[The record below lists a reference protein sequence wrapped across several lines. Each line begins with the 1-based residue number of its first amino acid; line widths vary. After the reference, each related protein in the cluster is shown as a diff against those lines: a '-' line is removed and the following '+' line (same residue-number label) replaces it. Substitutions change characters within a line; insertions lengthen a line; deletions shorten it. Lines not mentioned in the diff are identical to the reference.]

1 LLILLP
7 PSETK
12 RPGGVGISIDRAAII
27 WAALDQTRERVISA
41 LQSVSQTEELSVRA
55 LKLGKRSVTEAAK
68 NLSLWTAPTM
78 PALQRYTGVLY
89 DALNYAELSEAAM
102 QRAERQLFIQSALFG
117 LLPAME
123 QIPDYRLSADSKL
136 PGINLKSLW
145 TQAHAAVW
153 PRMLGPIL
161 DMRSESYVALN
172 PVPKDRE
179 SYFVEVLDRAQG
191 RALNHFN
198 KKAKGAF
205 VRSALE
211 NGLDSIADIAEVA
224 SKVGLEAK
232 VTGDRVLL
240 LVPAG
245 Y

>member
-12 RPGGVGISIDRAAII
+12 RPGGVGVSIDRAAII
-27 WAALDQTRERVISA
+27 WAALDEARATVIAALESA
-41 LQSVSQTEELSVRA
+41 SAIEELAVKA
-55 LKLGKRSVTEAAK
+55 LKLGKRSAAEASK
-68 NLSLWTAPTM
+68 NLSLWSGPTM
-78 PALQRYTGVLY
+78 PALERYTGVLY
-89 DALNYAELSEAAM
+89 DALSYRELSVKAL
-102 QRAERQLFIQSALFG
+102 QRAEQQLFIQSALFG

-145 TQAHAAVW
+145 TQAHETVW
-153 PRMLGPIL
+153 PRILGPVL

-179 SYFVEVLDRAQG
+179 SYFVEVLDQAQG
-191 RALNHFN
+191 RAMNHFN

-211 NGLDSIADIAEVA
+211 SGFDSIADIAKIA

-232 VTGDRVLL
+232 VTGDRVKL